1 MDKYDFDVISLFGGT
16 NDAWWDETLYPGGVG
31 TADDVPYVDDVS
43 TFADPSKYTDE
54 YSDNLTFMQFY
65 KGCIEMLNKIKDD
78 DMTTN
83 SKEWI
88 QYGTASLMILSG
100 VVLTFIS
107 FFVNGDVTEGV
118 LWYMA
123 QALTYAGGIF
133 GVSIYFRT
141 KLGSSITEIKDIIDR
156 KFSEIRKEE
165 LNNESLIKEREQGQ

>member
-1 MDKYDFDVISLFGGT
+1 
-16 NDAWWDETLYPGGVG
+16 
-31 TADDVPYVDDVS
+31 
-43 TFADPSKYTDE
+43 
-54 YSDNLTFMQFY
+54 
-65 KGCIEMLNKIKDD
+65 
-78 DMTTN
+78 MTTN

-133 GVSIYFRT
+133 GVSIYFKT
-141 KLGSSITEIKDIIDR
+141 KLGSSVSEIKEIIDR
-156 KFSEIRKEE
+156 KISEIRKEE
-165 LNNESLIKEREQGQ
+165 SLKDETTEEREQGQ

>member
-1 MDKYDFDVISLFGGT
+1 
-16 NDAWWDETLYPGGVG
+16 
-31 TADDVPYVDDVS
+31 
-43 TFADPSKYTDE
+43 
-54 YSDNLTFMQFY
+54 
-65 KGCIEMLNKIKDD
+65 
-78 DMTTN
+78 MTTN

-88 QYGTASLMILSG
+88 QYSTATLMIVSG

-156 KFSEIRKEE
+156 KFRELRSEEMKEE
-165 LNNESLIKEREQGQ
+165 ESEDESVKEG